1 MEKSGLKPYT
11 HSLVELLRILEG
23 SGTIYPRIS
32 KMHKKIGR
40 TYTWARYPDAR
51 LTEYERE
58 EAEEAIKCM
67 ERILEHVKLL

>member
-1 MEKSGLKPYT
+1 METYT
-11 HSLVELLRILEG
+11 HSLVELLRILEELG
-23 SGTIYPRIS
+23 HEIPEDI
-32 KMHKKIGR
+32 KNVQKLAEH
-40 TYTWARYPDAR
+40 YTQARYSDAR